1 MFEPGVTLNTFSG
14 EPWSCLGVVCT
25 GTGNLDN
32 EREGLSAALAG
43 DRTGGRLGEG
53 DGGNHGVVILDGEG
67 VLVTILPREEV
78 VGRL

>member
-1 MFEPGVTLNTFSG
+1 M
-14 EPWSCLGVVCT
+14 
-25 GTGNLDN
+25 
-32 EREGLSAALAG
+32 SAALAG

-67 VLVTILPREEV
+67 VLVTILPSEEV